1 MLRGSPSVSW
11 FLDSGLGELPEQPW
25 FQRRGRVHDRTGI
38 ESRISLPEHRIEFVE
53 HRIEFVGARDVRKRR
68 LGEWCAISLI
78 EVAFIPVQNCL
89 FKQEASS
96 AFYFDSVLI
105 VRHNIWIFHRSK
117 MIIPFPICAH
127 LLGYL
132 RLYLVPLL
140 AQTQSCRFN
149 NFSCWKGPS

>member
-1 MLRGSPSVSW
+1 MSVGFLIAGLESFQNNLGFNVEDEFMIGRELNHGSVFP
-11 FLDSGLGELPEQPW
+11 
-25 FQRRGRVHDRTGI
+25 
-38 ESRISLPEHRIEFVE
+38 E

-117 MIIPFPICAH
+117 IFIPFPICAH

-140 AQTQSCRFN
+140 AQTLQSCRFN